1 MQILKGYYRQKIME
15 LKIRESYIQT
25 NIENILLAVIAYI
38 YLSIYLFNLSL
49 KLTEKQDISYTL
61 PT

>member
-1 MQILKGYYRQKIME
+1 MIYADFESILAPEDNGIKNSGE
-15 LKIRESYIQT
+15 LCT
-25 NIENILLAVIAYI
+25 NKYCLQLLLTFI

-49 KLTEKQDISYTL
+49 KLTEKQDISYTI

>member
-1 MQILKGYYRQKIME
+1 ME